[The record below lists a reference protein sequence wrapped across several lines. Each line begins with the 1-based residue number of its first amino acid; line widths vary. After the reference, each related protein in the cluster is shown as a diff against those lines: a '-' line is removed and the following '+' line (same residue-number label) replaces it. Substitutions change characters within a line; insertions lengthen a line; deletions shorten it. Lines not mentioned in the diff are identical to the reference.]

1 MGAHFA
7 GTGPVS
13 LQGVWR
19 ALFSI
24 RLEGYTP
31 PMTAAQ
37 SRRAKFNLL
46 VDSFGLAP
54 RPSVSQRLFRAPS
67 CETKFAVLYLRR
79 VVSIWKLEPVIRR
92 VVSIVDP
99 VLLVVCA
106 VILLLLLLL
115 GVVGVAHLHDRRMER
130 RRLQY
135 LKKWVGRQ
143 ESPVRAETLPGRKAP

>member
-24 RLEGYTP
+24 RVEGYTQP
-31 PMTAAQ
+31 ITAAQ

-99 VLLVVCA
+99 VLLLVSA
-106 VILLLLLLL
+106 AILLLL
-115 GVVGVAHLHDRRMER
+115 GVVGVAHLHDRRMEK

-135 LKKWVGRQ
+135 LKKWVGCQ
-143 ESPVRAETLPGRKAP
+143 ESPVRAETLPQRKAP

>member
-24 RLEGYTP
+24 RVEGYTP
-31 PMTAAQ
+31 PMTATQ

-46 VDSFGLAP
+46 VDGFGLTR
-54 RPSVSQRLFRAPS
+54 RPPFHKICSEKRTPS
-67 CETKFAVLYLRR
+67 CETKFAVLYLRW
-79 VVSIWKLEPVIRR
+79 VASIWKLEPVIRR

-99 VLLVVCA
+99 VLLVVSA
-106 VILLLLLLL
+106 AILLLLVLL
-115 GVVGVAHLHDRRMER
+115 GIVGVAHLHDRRMEK

-143 ESPVRAETLPGRKAP
+143 GAPGPR

>member
-1 MGAHFA
+1 
-7 GTGPVS
+7 
-13 LQGVWR
+13 
-19 ALFSI
+19 
-24 RLEGYTP
+24 
-31 PMTAAQ
+31 
-37 SRRAKFNLL
+37 
-46 VDSFGLAP
+46 
-54 RPSVSQRLFRAPS
+54 LFRAPS
-67 CETKFAVLYLRR
+67 CETKFAVLYLRW

-106 VILLLLLLL
+106 VILLLLVLL

-143 ESPVRAETLPGRKAP
+143 ESPVRAETLPERKAP